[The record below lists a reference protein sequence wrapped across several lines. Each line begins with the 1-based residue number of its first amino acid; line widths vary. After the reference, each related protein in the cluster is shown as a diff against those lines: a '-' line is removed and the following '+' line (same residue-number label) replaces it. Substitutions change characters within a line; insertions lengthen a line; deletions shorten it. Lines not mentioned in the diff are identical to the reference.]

1 MKKMMTLLFIIIVLA
16 ACGQSEDTDKGASD
30 DVVKAIDAKLE
41 VPEKADKEQD
51 VTFSVTVTQDNKP
64 VEDASEVEFE
74 IWKDGLKDESEMI
87 AAEHN
92 GGGKYT
98 VQKSFGED
106 GVYHVQSH
114 VTARTMHTMPK
125 AEISIGDVKA
135 NTKADKNK
143 KEADKSHSHLSINLQ
158 QPEKVIAGKE
168 STFTVEVL
176 QEEEKVLEKA
186 SVTLEIWQKNNE
198 NREWIDM
205 SETSSGTYETTT
217 TFKNSGTY
225 IVNVHV
231 KKEEIHSHKEFT
243 AEVK

>member
-1 MKKMMTLLFIIIVLA
+1 MTLLFIIIVLT
-16 ACGQSEDTDKGASD
+16 ACGQSEETDQGTTD
-30 DVVKAIDAKLE
+30 NVVKAIDAKLE

-74 IWKDGLKDESEMI
+74 IWKDGLKDKSEKI
-87 AAEHN
+87 AAEHT
-92 GGGKYT
+92 GDGKYT
-98 VQKSFGED
+98 VQKSFDEEGL
-106 GVYHVQSH
+106 YHVQSH

-125 AEISIGDVKA
+125 AEISIGDVKE
-135 NTKADKNK
+135 NTEAGENK
-143 KEADKSHSHLSINLQ
+143 QETDKSHSHLSIKLQ
-158 QPEKVIAGKE
+158 QPKNVTVGKE
-168 STFTVEVL
+168 AAFTVEVL
-176 QEEEKVLEKA
+176 QKEEVLEKA

-198 NREWIDM
+198 NHEWIDM

-217 TFKNSGTY
+217 TFKNSGTH

-231 KKEEIHSHKEFT
+231 KKEEIHGHKEFT